1 MRVLVLHNRYS
12 SGTPSGEN
20 NLVDIEVAALRAAG
34 VDVETLLPSSDEIA
48 KMSISGKV
56 GAALSPVFGLSKG
69 NELNALLRSFR
80 PDVVSIHNPYPLI
93 SPTAI
98 SACSRVGV
106 PVVATINNFRLR
118 CINGL
123 FYRDGHICT
132 DCEGRRVALPGLVH
146 GCYRDSHIQS
156 AIMTTAVARHR
167 PTWAGVARYVAVSN
181 FVADRLMAW
190 GEPAD
195 KVVVKPNFVEDPGEL
210 SPLGEG
216 FLYAGRLAQ
225 EKGIM
230 LLLDAWEISGLGA
243 TTRLVVV
250 GDGPLRAAVEHR
262 SLSLSG
268 VQLTGSL
275 VPSDV
280 EQHRRA
286 TAVTVYASLWFE
298 AHPAIAESFA
308 HGHPVVTTDVGAL
321 GTLVDDEVGWRAAPN
336 AASLAAA
343 LVQANNRNEQQ
354 LRGAAA
360 RKRYLERYRSEVVLS
375 TLLGIYEGVMR

>member
-12 SGTPSGEN
+12 SATPSGEN
-20 NLVDIEVAALRAAG
+20 NLVDIEIAALRAAG
-34 VDVETLLPSSDEIA
+34 VEVEALLPSSDEIA
-48 KMSISGKV
+48 RMSISGKV
-56 GAALSPVFGLSKG
+56 GAALSPVFGLSKRH
-69 NELNALLRSFR
+69 ELDALLSSFR
-80 PDVVSIHNPYPLI
+80 PDVVNIHNPYPLI

-98 SACSRVGV
+98 RACSRVGV

-123 FYRDGHICT
+123 FYRDGQICT
-132 DCEGRRVALPGLVH
+132 ACEDSRVALPGLLH
-146 GCYRDSHIQS
+146 GCYRDSHFQS
-156 AIMTTAVARHR
+156 AVMTAAVARHR
-167 PTWAGVARYVAVSN
+167 PTWTGVSRYIAVSN
-181 FVADRLMAW
+181 FVAERLLAW

-195 KVVVKPNFVEDPGEL
+195 KVVVKPNFVEDPGDL
-210 SPLGEG
+210 SPIGEG

-230 LLLDAWEISGLGA
+230 LLLDAWEMSGLGA
-243 TTRLVVV
+243 STRLIVA
-250 GDGPLRAAVEHR
+250 GDGPLRAAVENR
-262 SLSLSG
+262 VRSLSG
-268 VQLTGSL
+268 VELKGPL
-275 VPSDV
+275 APAAVD
-280 EQHRRA
+280 EYRRA

-321 GTLVDDEVGWRAAPN
+321 GTLVDDEVGWRAAPD
-336 AASLAAA
+336 AASMAAV
-343 LVQANNRNEQQ
+343 LVQATNRTEQQ

-360 RKRYLERYRSEVVLS
+360 RKRYLERYRSDVVLS